1 MSTEIVWRP
10 QPKQAEFL
18 RRPEPEVLYG
28 GAAGGGDA
36 VQADPDELRGGAL
49 RHAADGVFGWLRRG
63 AAPVHRHRLGGRHPR
78 LVARLALL
86 HPLPL
91 RGLRPAGLILWYN
104 RAYLSFLKEQA

>member
-1 MSTEIVWRP
+1 MG
-10 QPKQAEFL
+10 L
-18 RRPEPEVLYG
+18 G
-28 GAAGGGDA
+28 GAAGGSDA

-49 RHAADGVFGWLRRG
+49 RHAADGVFGRLRRG

-104 RAYLSFLKEQA
+104 RAYLSSLKEQA